1 MAMSSQ
7 STIEIS
13 PEAWKEASIH
23 SIKLAQTIIG
33 RSDRHLGHSRRTD
46 PLPLLREACVKE
58 SNERIRAYVRAT
70 RTVVM
75 NLRKSLVATNEE
87 IKALTRGKEAL
98 ERALE
103 HKRKDLALN
112 QHSVEIRSCRPPRE
126 KVPATHVVPHTT
138 STHTWTHIS

>member
-1 MAMSSQ
+1 MASR

-33 RSDRHLGHSRRTD
+33 RSDRGVGFSRRTD
-46 PLPLLREACVKE
+46 PLPLLRDACVKE
-58 SNERIRAYVRAT
+58 SNERIRSYVRAT

-75 NLRKSLVATNEE
+75 SLRNSLVATNEE

-112 QHSVEIRSCRPPRE
+112 QHSSETRSCRPPRE
-126 KVPATHVVPHTT
+126 KVA
-138 STHTWTHIS
+138 SISGPS